1 MFNAYKL
8 MLKLV
13 YPSASNTFK
22 VLSNCVVKK
31 YGCNLKSNVTQCI
44 LLYEKSYL
52 TVSERL
58 ETH

>member
-44 LLYEKSYL
+44 YFMKSL
-52 TVSERL
+52 T
-58 ETH
+58 